1 MHHRP
6 YTRGVIKEERLT
18 QGSQQRGGMSTVLLG
33 TPDTLFTIGM
43 GLAVLKSAAARDMA
57 SSRMS
62 LHSTWDGEETK
73 RMRRRKGM
81 ERRKGLHRK
90 AGSLTLT
97 HIYTHSQI

>member
-1 MHHRP
+1 
-6 YTRGVIKEERLT
+6 
-18 QGSQQRGGMSTVLLG
+18 MSTVLLG
-33 TPDTLFTIGM
+33 TPETLFAMGT
-43 GLAVLKSAAARDMA
+43 GLAVLKSAAERDMA

-73 RMRRRKGM
+73 RMRGGNGM